1 MITVP
6 LRLVG
11 REIKSHLNGKSVKVT
26 KEKHGM
32 EDLVVAIFGKNN
44 LPKL

>member
-1 MITVP
+1 M
-6 LRLVG
+6 G

-26 KEKHGM
+26 KEELGM
-32 EDLVVAIFGKNN
+32 GDLVVAIFGKYN